1 MEDFDLQIVAK
12 KSVSGIFALVGRTF
26 IVQILT
32 VVSNFVL
39 TIYLEPSMFGIFFV
53 VSTINIF
60 LSYFQDIGLAALI
73 VQKKEQPTVEEL
85 RTTFTIQQILV
96 VAIVII
102 AFLLSPVFVHIF
114 HLTQDGLHV
123 LYAYLISFILSSL
136 KTIPTVLLE
145 RKLDFHKLVA
155 PQIAE
160 GAVYS
165 IALIVFAVLGFGV
178 NTFTIAILL
187 RSIVGLPII
196 YYIQPWE
203 IGFAFKKDLIKQLI
217 SFGSPFQA
225 NSILGLLKDDLLN
238 LYIASVLPLTQVGYI
253 GFGQKWAAMPL
264 RLVMD
269 NVIKVTFPSYSR
281 MQHDKAALRTL
292 VEKSLYLIAF
302 FIFPVVAAIISF
314 SPYLVE
320 LLPRYEKW
328 EPALIALVF
337 FSLNTLFASITV
349 PLTNLLNA
357 IGKVKIVL
365 QYMVLWTLLNWGF
378 TALFIKLFGFN
389 GVAAASFLVAASVL
403 LILPQVKKVVNFS
416 FFGPTWKQLL
426 ASVVMGLFVFSVGH
440 WITSLIILAFVM
452 IISLIV
458 YVGVLFLISKQEL
471 MKILHFSYTI
481 IREKSE

>member
-1 MEDFDLQIVAK
+1 MEDFDLQLVAK

-26 IVQILT
+26 LVQILT
-32 VVSNFVL
+32 IVSNFVL

-73 VQKKEQPTVEEL
+73 IQKKEQPTVEEL

-96 VAIVII
+96 ITIVII
-102 AFLLSPVFVHIF
+102 AFLFSPIFVHIF
-114 HLTQDGLHV
+114 HLTTEGLYV

-160 GAVYS
+160 GMVYS
-165 IALIVFAVLGFGV
+165 LALIIFAVLGFGV

-187 RSIVGLPII
+187 RSIIGLPII

-203 IGFAFKKDLIKQLI
+203 IGIAFKKDLIKQLV

-238 LYIASVLPLTQVGYI
+238 LYIASALPLAQVGFI

-302 FIFPVVAAIISF
+302 FIFPVVAAIIVF
-314 SPYLVE
+314 SPSLIAF
-320 LLPRYEKW
+320 LPRYTKW
-328 EPALIALVF
+328 EPALIALMF

-357 IGKVKIVL
+357 IGKVNTTLK
-365 QYMVLWTLLNWGF
+365 YMVFWTLLNWVL
-378 TALFIKLFGFN
+378 TVLFINLFGYY
-389 GVAAASFLVAASVL
+389 GVALASFLVAASVI
-403 LILPQVKKVVNFS
+403 LILPQVKKTVNFS
-416 FFGPTWKQLL
+416 FFGPIWKQFI
-426 ASVVMGLFVFSVGH
+426 ASVVMGLFVFFLGH
-440 WITSLIILAFVM
+440 WITSLLSLAFV
-452 IISLIV
+452 IVLAAIV
-458 YVGVLFLISKQEL
+458 YIGSLFLIAQKEL
-471 MKILHFSYTI
+471 
-481 IREKSE
+481 REIFRFIFIVIKKEK

>member
-1 MEDFDLQIVAK
+1 
-12 KSVSGIFALVGRTF
+12 
-26 IVQILT
+26 LT

-73 VQKKEQPTVEEL
+73 VQKKEAPTVEEL

-96 VAIVII
+96 FSIVII
-102 AFLLSPVFVHIF
+102 AFILSPLFVHIF
-114 HLTQDGLHV
+114 HLTREGLYV

-160 GAVYS
+160 GLVYS
-165 IALIVFAVLGFGV
+165 LALIIFSVWGLGV

-196 YYIQPWE
+196 YYIQPWP
-203 IGFAFKKDLIKQLI
+203 IGFAFKKDLIKQLL

-225 NSILGLLKDDLLN
+225 NSILALLKDDLLN

-292 VEKSLYLIAF
+292 VEKSLFLIAF
-302 FIFPVVAAIISF
+302 FIFPVVAGIIIF

-320 LLPRYEKW
+320 LLPRYDKW
-328 EPALIALVF
+328 EPALTALLF

-357 IGKVKIVL
+357 IGLVKITLKYMIFWTVFSWVL
-365 QYMVLWTLLNWGF
+365 TV
-378 TALFIKLFGFN
+378 LFIKLFGFN
-389 GVAAASFLVAASVL
+389 GVAAASFIVAASVMVV
-403 LILPQVKKVVNFS
+403 LPQVKKHVDFS
-416 FFGPTWKQLL
+416 FYRSIWKQFL
-426 ASVVMGLFVFSVGH
+426 ASVLMIIVVLAWSH
-440 WITSLIILAFVM
+440 WITSLLKLGIIM
-452 IISLIV
+452 IVAAIV
-458 YVGVLFLISKQEL
+458 YVGVLFIISKKEL
-471 MKILHFSYTI
+471 MRIFRFVFVTLRKA
-481 IREKSE
+481 